1 MLSAEVAAAVDAWR
15 PTGWSDA
22 DREALDALSDR
33 VRRWVAAAAPQNAT
47 AARRLLLP
55 TAALAVWA
63 QRSLG
68 TAEAATVFA
77 PGTIEHWTMVVCAD
91 RPATWRQT
99 ARWAL
104 RHVGRA
110 AHPAGR
116 PPAPRRFGQRGVPAP
131 YKAGEE
137 AAYRLAVSL
146 GPRRSDAGRGWVVC
160 GALGA
165 GLSGPELA
173 AAETAD
179 LHDVADGRLAV
190 RVRGPHARLVPI
202 RADYADLARRVA
214 DNGPA
219 GRLVTSSARNAVHRL
234 IESVAPG
241 GPGGL
246 SLRRGRATWLCAHL
260 AAGTPLVA
268 LRRIA
273 GPLSANTLDGLLDR
287 LAVSLSDAGAVT
299 EGLRA

>member
-1 MLSAEVAAAVDAWR
+1 MSGRDVLSAEVAAAVDAWR
-15 PTGWSDA
+15 PAGWSDA
-22 DREALDALSDR
+22 DREDLDALSDR
-33 VRRWVAAAAPQNAT
+33 VWRWVAAAVPQNAT

-55 TAALAVWA
+55 AAALAVWA

-68 TAEAATVFA
+68 SAEAATVFA

-110 AHPAGR
+110 AHPAGW
-116 PPAPRRFGQRGVPAP
+116 PAAPRRFGQRGVPAP
-131 YKAGEE
+131 YEAGEE

-179 LHDVADGRLAV
+179 LHDVADLCTSPPSDTAV
-190 RVRGPHARLVPI
+190 ADAWLVRAQRRRPRWHPRHRRDPRKRQCRVRSG
-202 RADYADLARRVA
+202 
-214 DNGPA
+214 
-219 GRLVTSSARNAVHRL
+219 
-234 IESVAPG
+234 
-241 GPGGL
+241 
-246 SLRRGRATWLCAHL
+246 
-260 AAGTPLVA
+260 
-268 LRRIA
+268 
-273 GPLSANTLDGLLDR
+273 
-287 LAVSLSDAGAVT
+287 
-299 EGLRA
+299 